1 MTVSKSRGESSF
13 VHLLGRSH
21 VFRRKPLAAIVAFA
35 IGLGILSGPL
45 CQSVPFLPKKSL
57 MPPAI
62 PANLQRFGSNTG
74 DRSVLG
80 QIDRKKAAAAQE
92 ALPER
97 FPLSREDRGP
107 FARLHHAQEQRSLL
121 MIQGNIPREKLAIF
135 AQQMPRSGDTG
146 AYFRYY
152 VDTYEGFA
160 NRCAPPYEGGSHF
173 YEMFEEGRPCWPY
186 FDMEFMK
193 DEHPDL
199 NGQEVMIAFRRVFQ
213 RFCRESLE
221 FELDL
226 SRMLEMDS
234 TTDVKFSRHV
244 VIKAEGFAFRSNKHF
259 GKLVNKFVEYA
270 KSDKVDADSQ
280 RLLFPNGGSVIDLNV
295 YNSQRAFRVLF
306 HSKLGKDAKLKLV
319 DTRSEVIKPTDS
331 QAQQLYS
338 SLASNVPVDA
348 ILFDHPSL
356 AQVQKVH
363 RIFNGEV
370 REMETY
376 SGSTWLPVNDDVSL
390 QPLIKGI
397 LQWWDKQR
405 RWTGKESGGQA
416 ARLQKIHR
424 AAEEP
429 HKLCISIVG
438 NRYCL
443 RHGRSHKS
451 NGVYFILDTKEGW
464 IRQYC
469 HDVDCKGT
477 QRETWSIAEDVLP
490 HS

>member
-306 HSKLGKDAKLKLV
+306 HSKLGKKAQLKWV
-319 DTRSEVIKPTDS
+319 DTGSEVIKPTDS
-331 QAQQLYS
+331 LAQQLYS

-348 ILFDHPSL
+348 VLFDHPSL
-356 AQVQKVH
+356 AQV
-363 RIFNGEV
+363 REV
-370 REMETY
+370 WKMGTD
-376 SGSTWLPVNDDVSL
+376 SGSSWLPLDNLVSL
-390 QPLIKGI
+390 QPLINWI
-397 LQWWDKQR
+397 LQEWDAKR
-405 RWTGKESGGQA
+405 RQIGKEDGGQA
-416 ARLQKIHR
+416 ARFYKALRKARDPNIVI
-424 AAEEP
+424 
-429 HKLCISIVG
+429 ISISG
-438 NRYCL
+438 NRYCT
-443 RHGRSHKS
+443 RRGRSHKA
-451 NGVYFILDTKEGW
+451 NGVYFVLDLKAGW
-464 IRQYC
+464 IEQKCY
-469 HDVDCKGT
+469 DVDCKGI
-477 QRETWSIAEDVLP
+477 RGLRWRIPEYLLP
-490 HS
+490 HN